1 MTAPEKQPP
10 SSGQQAREKF
20 TERFNLSRVAIQNP
34 ALTLYLL
41 VVLLVAG
48 AAAYLQLGQDEDPPF
63 TFRVMVVRAFWPGAT
78 AMQMA
83 QQVSDPIEK
92 TLQDAVITIQNTLEE
107 KRKVAQQEAEAIL
120 TDARQKA
127 NDELQGSR
135 EHVSQLRAEIHVL
148 ETQKMQF
155 FARFRSLLRSQAQ
168 VLEAMMEAE
177 EKEMG
182 PAPAAPAPAAPRTP
196 APDSVET
203 RWARK

>member
-1 MTAPEKQPP
+1 MITPLDIKKHEFSA
-10 SSGQQAREKF
+10 KF
-20 TERFNLSRVAIQNP
+20 KGYDPDEVHALLETIAKDFEELTRQNTQLSERLKIAEERLNHYRL
-34 ALTLYLL
+34 
-41 VVLLVAG
+41 
-48 AAAYLQLGQDEDPPF
+48 
-63 TFRVMVVRAFWPGAT
+63 
-78 AMQMA
+78 
-83 QQVSDPIEK
+83 IEK

-107 KRKVAQQEAEAIL
+107 KRKVAQQEAEAII

-135 EHVSQLRAEIHVL
+135 EHVAQLRAEIHVL

-182 PAPAAPAPAAPRTP
+182 PVPAEPAPAPRTP
-196 APDSVET
+196 APDSVDT